1 VARPEMRD
9 PGWPRSAGQVRKGQP
24 LTKRTRRIRC
34 SLRPEAGMFL
44 EPITAVVAALSS
56 GATFVL
62 KGVATEA
69 IKSAYAALKT
79 HIQKQHPAADLSVAQ
94 LELQPASKS
103 RQTVLSEDLES
114 AGASADLELVQLA
127 QAVVVLIQQSPEVAR
142 SIGVDVGELD
152 QANVTFGNVAAGKN
166 ATGVKITKVV
176 GGTLQ
181 FGDVTASA
189 ESTQKKP

>member
-1 VARPEMRD
+1 V
-9 PGWPRSAGQVRKGQP
+9 
-24 LTKRTRRIRC
+24 L
-34 SLRPEAGMFL
+34 L

-79 HIQKQHPAADLSVAQ
+79 RIQRQHPAADPSVAQ
-94 LELQPASKS
+94 LELQPASKA
-103 RQTVLSEDLES
+103 RQTVLSEDLER
-114 AGASADLELVQLA
+114 AGAATDGELVQLA
-127 QAVVVLIQQSPEVAR
+127 RAVVVLIQQQSPEVAR
-142 SIGVDVGELD
+142 SIGVDLGELD
-152 QANVTFGNVAAGKN
+152 QANVTFGNVAAGKG

-176 GGTLQ
+176 GGTVQ

-189 ESTQKKP
+189 ESTPKKP